1 MAGRVPALLLA
12 LVAVDGCLADPP
24 AWSDGSGIGP
34 GRGPYA
40 TLATCGLPGPCDLS
54 CAQKATGA
62 PDGQSVD
69 MAGCQSL
76 QLTFTD
82 GTLRPVIK
90 EPDLAVHLTGV
101 GGATRILASKD
112 GNTEFKA
119 IGFVGGSFPL
129 LPPDCEAKAQ
139 GNQLLIYIDRCGYLD
154 DISVI
159 RLERDTTISGA
170 LQVDAIEAL
179 SYKPMGP
186 P

>member
-1 MAGRVPALLLA
+1 MAGRVSALILA
-12 LVAVDGCLADPP
+12 LFAVDGCLADPP

-40 TLATCGLPGPCDLS
+40 TIATCGLPQPCDLS

-69 MAGCQSL
+69 MARCRSL

-90 EPDLAVHLTGV
+90 QPDLAVHLTGA

-112 GNTEFKA
+112 GTTFKA
-119 IGFVGGSFPL
+119 IAFVGGSFPL
-129 LPPDCEAKAQ
+129 LPPDCEAHAQ
-139 GNQLLIYIDRCGYLD
+139 GNQLLLYIDRCGYLD
-154 DISVI
+154 DIGVI
-159 RLERDTTISGA
+159 RLERDEAVSGA

-179 SYKPMGP
+179 SYKPTGQP
-186 P
+186 

>member
-40 TLATCGLPGPCDLS
+40 TLATCGTPKPCDQA
-54 CAQKATGA
+54 CAQRATGA

-69 MAGCQSL
+69 MTGCQSL

-82 GTLRPVIK
+82 GTLVPVRDK
-90 EPDLAVHLTGV
+90 PDLAVHLTGV
-101 GGATRILASKD
+101 GGATRIQASED
-112 GNTEFKA
+112 GAEFKDVA
-119 IGFVGGSFPL
+119 FVGSQYPL
-129 LPPDCEAKAQ
+129 LPTECEATAQ
-139 GNQLLIYIDRCGYLD
+139 GNQLLVHIDRCGYLA
-154 DISVI
+154 DIGVI
-159 RLERDTTISGA
+159 RLERDPGQSGA

-179 SYKPMGP
+179 SYKPTGQP
-186 P
+186 R